1 MLQQPVT
8 SPRWSPITKLLVGLV
23 IIGIIAFLLY
33 RFTSLVPPLL
43 MVVILVYLLHPVAS
57 AIAVGLQISWRAAVN
72 ILYLAIVVSLIGLLA
87 WGGLN
92 LTQQVQSLIL
102 QVQSIVANLPTYIAN
117 LSEQVFRI
125 GPFTL
130 GREELDA
137 ISQQLLSLV
146 QPLLARTGDGQP
158 AFQPGVA
165 AAVDHAH
172 APLA

>member
-8 SPRWSPITKLLVGLV
+8 SHRWSPITKLLVGLV

-72 ILYLAIVVSLIGLLA
+72 ILYLAIVVGLIGLLA

-92 LTQQVQSLIL
+92 LIQQVQS
-102 QVQSIVANLPTYIAN
+102 
-117 LSEQVFRI
+117 
-125 GPFTL
+125 
-130 GREELDA
+130 
-137 ISQQLLSLV
+137 
-146 QPLLARTGDGQP
+146 
-158 AFQPGVA
+158 
-165 AAVDHAH
+165 
-172 APLA
+172 